1 MSPGADAR
9 VRAIWADKGLT
20 ASVVVA
26 TRAAREGQKLHGLHD
41 VSAMLLGQALA
52 AGALLASLQKDQTRV
67 NLQLECDGPLRGLF
81 VDASEDGGVRGY
93 VKNPYLAVEGN
104 PGPTRWLP
112 ALGNSGFLSVLKD
125 LGGAEYYR
133 SSVQLEALDLSVDL
147 GHYFVASEQVATRA
161 ALAVVR
167 DGAEPL
173 GAIAGIVV
181 QALPDG
187 DLPAL
192 EVLGAGLTARLAQH
206 ALGADARGLLGH
218 LLPAFTELSSTPLV
232 WRCSCSKERVLNAL
246 SALGVDDLKDL
257 LETKG
262 GAAASCQ
269 FCGKRHEASA
279 DELRDLIARMAAT
292 AS

>member
-1 MSPGADAR
+1 MSSDAR
-9 VRAIWADKGLT
+9 VRALWADKGLT
-20 ASVVVA
+20 ASVVVV
-26 TRAAREGQKLHGLHD
+26 TGAAREGQKLHGLHD
-41 VSAMLLGQALA
+41 VSAMLLGQALS

-81 VDASEDGGVRGY
+81 VDAGEDGALRGY

-125 LGGAEYYR
+125 LGQAEYYR

-147 GHYFVASEQVATRA
+147 GHYFVASEQVATRC
-161 ALAVVR
+161 ALVVSR

-173 GAIAGIVV
+173 GALAGVVV

-187 DLPAL
+187 DLAAL
-192 EVLGAGLTARLAQH
+192 ETVGAGLGERLAQH
-206 ALGADARGLLGH
+206 ALGASAAELREKV
-218 LLPAFTELSSTPLV
+218 LPSFVELSSTPLA

-257 LETKG
+257 LATKG

-269 FCGKRHEASA
+269 FCGRRHEASA
-279 DELRDLIARMAAT
+279 DELRELIRKM
-292 AS
+292 SSPS